1 MTSEHLLLL
10 AVVILFFAFL
20 GWLAWVAAPGR
31 SKRPCPECKARRNEE
46 NRKIRA
52 ERDHA
57 PGADA
62 LRELEQGWYGSPS
75 EARPWPVTRDRS

>member
-10 AVVILFFAFL
+10 AVMVLFFAFL
-20 GWLAWVAAPGR
+20 GWALWLAR
-31 SKRPCPECKARRNEE
+31 HRRPCPECKARRNEE

-52 ERDHA
+52 QRDNA

-62 LRELEQGWYGSPS
+62 LRELDEGWYGSPS

>member
-10 AVVILFFAFL
+10 AVMVLFFAFL
-20 GWLAWVAAPGR
+20 GWVAGPR
-31 SKRPCPECKARRNEE
+31 RRKRPCPECKARRNEE

-52 ERDHA
+52 QRDNA
-57 PGADA
+57 PWADA
-62 LRELEQGWYGSPS
+62 VRELDEGWNGSPS